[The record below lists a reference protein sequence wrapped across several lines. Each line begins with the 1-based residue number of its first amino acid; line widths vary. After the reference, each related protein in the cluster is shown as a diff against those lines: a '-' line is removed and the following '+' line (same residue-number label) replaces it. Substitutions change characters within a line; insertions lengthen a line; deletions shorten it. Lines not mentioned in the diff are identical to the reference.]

1 MANSLGALVVTLG
14 LEASEYIKGLTKA
27 EYEAQKFSK
36 AVENTVEAA
45 RNSMIALGVA
55 SAGVAIALNDQISKI
70 ADYQDLAEKIGDTA
84 EAVGS
89 LSTAANVS
97 GVSLDTVAAASVKL
111 TSALSKTDDEAK
123 GAGAAITALGLN
135 FQAFKDLSPVDQIEE
150 VANALNGFEDGASKT
165 AVAVALFGKAGAELL
180 PFLNDLADGSE
191 RQVKITQEQID
202 AADAYDKQLKRL
214 QGSLQ
219 SMTKQMAADSIPV
232 MSEMVTQA
240 QSLVDYIKKSENEFS
255 IFEGV
260 LSAVQVV
267 FETLVIVA
275 SDVIFVLKG
284 IGTEIYGIA
293 QQIKALATGD
303 LDKFTAIGDAMKAD
317 AARAR
322 LELDKFQSDFLNRT
336 KEIKKIA
343 EDNRPKLSFTQTT
356 EKTDDKAQKER
367 EKEQEEF
374 IKNQRKLAIEAGDA
388 VNKTNESYQK
398 WLENVKKSTATG
410 KLDTQRE
417 EIEKL
422 AAAYEKGDLSLKQ
435 YQESLEVVKAKA
447 KETDEFANGL
457 GLTFSS
463 AFEDAIVSGKSFGDI
478 LKGIEAD
485 IIRLVVRLTVVK
497 PLADSITKSISGS
510 GISLSSIFG
519 GGSSTPT
526 VNSGGYT
533 DLSFAGGGYTG
544 NGSRSGGL
552 DGQGGFMAMLH
563 PNETVVDHAMGQG
576 LGGGSNV
583 QVNIINNSGSQVSQT
598 RRDNA
603 DGSTTI
609 DVMIQRIEEGIASNV
624 AAGTGAMSGALAYRY
639 GLQAA

>member
-14 LEASEYIKGLTKA
+14 LDASEYIKGLTKA

-55 SAGVAIALNDQISKI
+55 SAGVAVALNDQISKI
-70 ADYQDLAEKIGDTA
+70 SDYQDLAEKIGDTA

-135 FQAFKDLSPVDQIEE
+135 FQSFKDLSPVDQIEQ

-165 AVAVALFGKAGAELL
+165 AVAVALFGKSGADLI

-191 RQVKITQEQID
+191 RQVKITQAQIE
-202 AADAYDKQLKRL
+202 AADAYDKQLSRL

-219 SMTKQMAADSIPV
+219 GLTKQMAAESIPI
-232 MSEMVTQA
+232 MSQMVEQA
-240 QSLVDYIKKSENEFS
+240 QSLVNYVKQSENEFS
-255 IFEGV
+255 VFETV
-260 LSAVQVV
+260 LEGVQVV
-267 FETLVIVA
+267 FETIVIVA

-284 IGTEIYGIA
+284 IGTEIYGIGK
-293 QQIKALATGD
+293 QIAALATGD
-303 LDKFTAIGDAMKAD
+303 IDKFTAIGDGMKAD
-317 AARAR
+317 AAKARA
-322 LELDKFQSDFLNRT
+322 ELDKFQADFLNRT
-336 KEIKKIA
+336 KEIKQTA
-343 EDNRPKLSFTQTT
+343 VDNRPKLEFSQGGT
-356 EKTDDKAQKER
+356 EGI
-367 EKEQEEF
+367 KEQTKALKDLNDEG
-374 IKNQRKLAIEAGDA
+374 KKWNDWLSNVLAQTE
-388 VNKTNESYQK
+388 
-398 WLENVKKSTATG
+398 TG
-410 KLDTQRE
+410 KLEKQRA
-417 EIEKL
+417 EIQKL
-422 AAAYEKGDLSLKQ
+422 TEAYEQGLITEQEYYEGTSVLLKQ
-435 YQESLEVVKAKA
+435 KSDEAEKANKFA
-447 KETDEFANGL
+447 DEL

-463 AFEDAIVSGKSFGDI
+463 AFEDAIVSGKGFSDI
-478 LKGIEAD
+478 LKGIEQD
-485 IIRLVVRLTVVK
+485 ILRMIIRLQVTK
-497 PLADSITKSISGS
+497 PLADSISKSISGS

-519 GGSSTPT
+519 GSSSTPT
-526 VNSGGYT
+526 SNSGGYT

-563 PNETVVDHAMGQG
+563 PNETVVDHAAGQG

-609 DVMIQRIEEGIASNV
+609 DVMIQKIEEGIASNV